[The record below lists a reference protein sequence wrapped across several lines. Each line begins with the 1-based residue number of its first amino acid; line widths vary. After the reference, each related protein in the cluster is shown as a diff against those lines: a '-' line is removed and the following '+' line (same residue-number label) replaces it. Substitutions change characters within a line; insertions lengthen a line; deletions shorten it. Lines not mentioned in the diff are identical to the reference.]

1 MRTDPAA
8 PAAPVPAARRDP
20 VSRRVRAV
28 PASGIRRFFDII
40 NTMEDVI
47 SLGVGEPDF
56 VTPLHIRQA
65 GIRSLQEGR
74 TAYTSNFGT
83 LALRRAIARDVEQ
96 RYGAAYNPED
106 KQCEIIV
113 TAGVSEAL
121 DLAIRST
128 VDPQDEVI
136 VPEPS
141 YVSYAPC
148 VVFAGGTPVMVP
160 TTAEQGFAITA
171 RQVAAAVTPR
181 TRGIVLGYPNNPT
194 GTAVS
199 RTELAAIVR
208 LAVEHD
214 LLLYSDEIYS
224 RLVYDG
230 WEHTCVAAL
239 PGARERTILLNGFS
253 KSYAMTGWRVGYAC
267 APAEILEALMKV
279 HQYGLLSA
287 PTTAQ
292 DAALE
297 ALAHGEPDVQAMLQ
311 EYARRREMFVD
322 GLNRI
327 GLTCARPQ
335 GAFYAFPSVA
345 RSGLSSEEFAE
356 GLLFGEKV
364 AVVPGSA
371 FGPSGEGHVRMCYAT
386 AYEKLEEALRRIER
400 FLDRPRSGAPGG
412 PGGNA
417 PTLRGETEPR
427 T

>member
-1 MRTDPAA
+1 MKVDPETPAA
-8 PAAPVPAARRDP
+8 PTPSIRPTRPTRRDP

-40 NTMEDVI
+40 NTMQDVI

-65 GIRSLQEGR
+65 GIRSLQEGH

-83 LALRRAIARDVEQ
+83 LTLRRAIAREVEA
-96 RYGAAYNPED
+96 RYGVAYDPED
-106 KQCEIIV
+106 RASEIIV

-121 DLAIRST
+121 DLAIRAT
-128 VDPQDEVI
+128 IDAGDEVI

-148 VVFAGGTPVMVP
+148 VVFAGGTPVTVA
-160 TTAEQGFAITA
+160 TTADQGFAITA
-171 RQVAAAVTPR
+171 RQVAAAITPR
-181 TRGIVLGYPNNPT
+181 TKAILLGYPNNPT
-194 GTAVS
+194 GTAVT
-199 RTELAAIVR
+199 RAELTAIVR

-224 RLVYDG
+224 RLVYEG

-239 PGARERTILLNGFS
+239 PGARDRTVLLNGLS

-267 APAEILEALMKV
+267 APAEILEAMMKV
-279 HQYGLLSA
+279 HQYGLLCA

-292 DAALE
+292 EAAVEALE
-297 ALAHGEPDVQAMLQ
+297 HGEPDVQAMLA

-327 GLTCARPQ
+327 GLECARPQ
-335 GAFYAFPSVA
+335 GAFYAFPSIA
-345 RSGLSSEEFAE
+345 RSGLSSDAFAE
-356 GLLFGEKV
+356 GLLYGEKV

-386 AYEKLEEALRRIER
+386 SYEQLEEALRRLER
-400 FLDRPRSGAPGG
+400 FLQRHDAGRQARESRP
-412 PGGNA
+412 
-417 PTLRGETEPR
+417 
-427 T
+427 

>member
-1 MRTDPAA
+1 MKVDPETPAA
-8 PAAPVPAARRDP
+8 PTRPTSSTRRDP
-20 VSRRVRAV
+20 IARRVRAV

-40 NTMEDVI
+40 NTMLDVI

-65 GIRSLQEGR
+65 GIRSLQEGH

-83 LALRRAIARDVEQ
+83 LALRRAIAREVEG
-96 RYGAAYNPED
+96 RYGVAYDPED
-106 KQCEIIV
+106 RASEIIV

-121 DLAIRST
+121 DLAIRAT
-128 VDPQDEVI
+128 IDPGDEVI

-148 VVFAGGTPVMVP
+148 VVFAGGTPVTVA
-160 TTAEQGFAITA
+160 TTADQGFAITA
-171 RQVAAAVTPR
+171 RQVAAAITPR
-181 TRGIVLGYPNNPT
+181 TKAILLGYPNNPT

-199 RTELAAIVR
+199 RAELTAIVR

-224 RLVYDG
+224 RLVYEG
-230 WEHTCVAAL
+230 WDHTCVAAL
-239 PGARERTILLNGFS
+239 PGARDRTVLLNGLS

-267 APAEILEALMKV
+267 APAEILEAMMKV
-279 HQYGLLSA
+279 HQYGLLCA

-292 DAALE
+292 EAAVEALE
-297 ALAHGEPDVQAMLQ
+297 HGEPDVQAMLA

-327 GLTCARPQ
+327 GLECARPQ
-335 GAFYAFPSVA
+335 GAFYAFPSIA
-345 RSGLSSEEFAE
+345 RSGLSSDAFAE
-356 GLLFGEKV
+356 ELLYGEKV

-386 AYEKLEEALRRIER
+386 SYEQLEEALRRIER
-400 FLDRPRSGAPGG
+400 FLQRHERGGESRETRP
-412 PGGNA
+412 
-417 PTLRGETEPR
+417 
-427 T
+427 

>member
-1 MRTDPAA
+1 M
-8 PAAPVPAARRDP
+8 
-20 VSRRVRAV
+20 
-28 PASGIRRFFDII
+28 
-40 NTMEDVI
+40 
-47 SLGVGEPDF
+47 
-56 VTPLHIRQA
+56 
-65 GIRSLQEGR
+65 
-74 TAYTSNFGT
+74 
-83 LALRRAIARDVEQ
+83 EQ
-96 RYGAAYNPED
+96 RYGVAYNPED

-121 DLAIRST
+121 DLAIRAT

-160 TTAEQGFAITA
+160 TTSGAGLRHLRPAG
-171 RQVAAAVTPR
+171 RRAVTPR
-181 TRGIVLGYPNNPT
+181 TKGIILGYPNNPT

-199 RTELAAIVR
+199 RAELAAIVR

-214 LLLYSDEIYS
+214 LLLYSDEIYA

-239 PGARERTILLNGFS
+239 PGARERTILLNGLS

-267 APAEILEALMKV
+267 APAEILEAMMKV

-297 ALAHGEPDVQAMLQ
+297 ALEHGEPDVQAMLQ
-311 EYARRREMFVD
+311 EYARRREMFVA

-327 GLTCARPQ
+327 GLDLRP
-335 GAFYAFPSVA
+335 
-345 RSGLSSEEFAE
+345 
-356 GLLFGEKV
+356 
-364 AVVPGSA
+364 
-371 FGPSGEGHVRMCYAT
+371 
-386 AYEKLEEALRRIER
+386 
-400 FLDRPRSGAPGG
+400 APGG
-412 PGGNA
+412 LLRLPLYRPQRALQRGVRRGA
-417 PTLRGETEPR
+417 AVRGEGGRRPR
-427 T
+427 ERLRAQR

>member
-1 MRTDPAA
+1 MKVDPETTPA
-8 PAAPVPAARRDP
+8 PTPPARRDP
-20 VSRRVRAV
+20 VARRVRAV

-40 NTMEDVI
+40 NTMQDVI

-56 VTPLHIRQA
+56 VTPLLIRQA
-65 GIRSLQEGR
+65 GIRSLQEGH

-83 LALRRAIARDVEQ
+83 LTLRRAIAREVEG
-96 RYGAAYNPED
+96 RYGVAYDPED
-106 KQCEIIV
+106 RGSEIIV

-121 DLAIRST
+121 DLAIRAT
-128 VDPQDEVI
+128 IDPGDEVI

-148 VVFAGGTPVMVP
+148 VVFAGGVPVTVA
-160 TTAEQGFAITA
+160 TTADQHFAITA
-171 RQVAAAVTPR
+171 RQVAAAITPR
-181 TRGIVLGYPNNPT
+181 TKAILLGYPNNPT

-199 RTELAAIVR
+199 RSELTAIVR

-224 RLVYDG
+224 RLVYEG

-239 PGARERTILLNGFS
+239 PGARQRTVLLNGLS

-267 APAEILEALMKV
+267 APVEILEGMMKV
-279 HQYGLLSA
+279 HQYGLLCA

-292 DAALE
+292 EAAVE
-297 ALAHGEPDVQAMLQ
+297 ALAHGEPDVQAMLA

-327 GLTCARPQ
+327 GLACARPQ
-335 GAFYAFPSVA
+335 GAFYAFPAIA
-345 RSGLSSEEFAE
+345 RSGLSSDAFAE
-356 GLLFGEKV
+356 QLLYGEKV
-364 AVVPGSA
+364 AVVPGGA

-386 AYEKLEEALRRIER
+386 SYEKLEEALRRIER
-400 FLDRPRSGAPGG
+400 FLDRLDRGG
-412 PGGNA
+412 ERRP
-417 PTLRGETEPR
+417 
-427 T
+427 

>member
-1 MRTDPAA
+1 MKVDPETPAA
-8 PAAPVPAARRDP
+8 PTPSIRPTRPTRRDP

-40 NTMEDVI
+40 NTMQDVI

-65 GIRSLQEGR
+65 GIRSLQEGH

-83 LALRRAIARDVEQ
+83 LALRRAIAREVEG
-96 RYGAAYNPED
+96 RYGVAYDPED
-106 KQCEIIV
+106 RASEIIV

-121 DLAIRST
+121 DLAVRATI
-128 VDPQDEVI
+128 DPGDEVI

-141 YVSYAPC
+141 YVSYGPC
-148 VVFAGGTPVMVP
+148 VVFAGGTPVTVA
-160 TTAEQGFAITA
+160 TTADQGFAITA
-171 RQVAAAVTPR
+171 RQVAAAITPR
-181 TRGIVLGYPNNPT
+181 TKAILLGYPNNPT
-194 GTAVS
+194 GTAVT
-199 RTELAAIVR
+199 RTELTAIVR

-224 RLVYDG
+224 RLVYEG

-239 PGARERTILLNGFS
+239 PGARDRTVLLNGLS

-267 APAEILEALMKV
+267 APAEILEAMMKV
-279 HQYGLLSA
+279 HQYGLLCA

-292 DAALE
+292 EAAVEALE
-297 ALAHGEPDVQAMLQ
+297 HGEPDVQAMLA

-327 GLTCARPQ
+327 GLECARPQ
-335 GAFYAFPSVA
+335 GAFYAFPSIA
-345 RSGLSSEEFAE
+345 RSGLSSDAFAE
-356 GLLFGEKV
+356 GLLYGEKV

-386 AYEKLEEALRRIER
+386 SYEQLEEALRRLER
-400 FLDRPRSGAPGG
+400 FLQRHDTGRGPRESRP
-412 PGGNA
+412 
-417 PTLRGETEPR
+417 
-427 T
+427 

>member
-1 MRTDPAA
+1 MKAE
-8 PAAPVPAARRDP
+8 PVPSTPAHKRDY
-20 VSRRVRAV
+20 VSQRVRAV

-65 GIRSLQEGR
+65 GIRSLQEGH

-83 LALRRAIARDVEQ
+83 LALRRAIARQVERLYDV
-96 RYGAAYNPED
+96 AYDPED
-106 KQCEIIV
+106 RQSEVLV

-121 DLAIRST
+121 DVAVRAT
-128 VDPQDEVI
+128 VDPGDEVI
-136 VPEPS
+136 IPEPS
-141 YVSYAPC
+141 YVSYVPC
-148 VVFAGGTPVMVP
+148 VVFAGGTPVAVP
-160 TTAEQGFAITA
+160 TTAGQGFAITA
-171 RQVAAAVTPR
+171 RQVAAAITPR
-181 TRGIVLGYPNNPT
+181 TKGILLGYPNNPT

-199 RTELAAIVR
+199 RAELAAIVR

-214 LLLYSDEIYS
+214 LLLYSDEIYA

-239 PGARERTILLNGFS
+239 PGARERTILLNGCS

-267 APAEILEALMKV
+267 APRQILEAMMKV
-279 HQYGLLSA
+279 HQYGQLCA

-292 DAALE
+292 DAAVE
-297 ALAHGEPDVQAMLQ
+297 ALEHGEPDVQAMLA

-345 RSGLSSEEFAE
+345 RTGLTSEAFAE
-356 GLLFGEKV
+356 RLLFQEKV

-386 AYEKLEEALRRIER
+386 SYEQLEVALRRIER
-400 FLDRPRSGAPGG
+400 FLAGLGEPGEQSG
-412 PGGNA
+412 PGEH
-417 PTLRGETEPR
+417 GEPQP
-427 T
+427 

>member
-1 MRTDPAA
+1 MKVNPETPAA
-8 PAAPVPAARRDP
+8 PSSPTRRDP
-20 VSRRVRAV
+20 IARRVRTV

-40 NTMEDVI
+40 NTMQDVI

-65 GIRSLQEGR
+65 GIRSLQEGH

-83 LALRRAIARDVEQ
+83 LALRRAIAREVEG
-96 RYGAAYNPED
+96 RYGVAYDPED
-106 KQCEIIV
+106 RASEIIV

-121 DLAIRST
+121 DLAIRAT
-128 VDPQDEVI
+128 IDPGDEVI

-148 VVFAGGTPVMVP
+148 VVFAGGTPVTVA
-160 TTAEQGFAITA
+160 TTADQGFAITA
-171 RQVAAAVTPR
+171 RQVAAAITPR
-181 TRGIVLGYPNNPT
+181 TKAILLGYPNNPT
-194 GTAVS
+194 GTAVG
-199 RTELAAIVR
+199 RAELTAIVR

-224 RLVYDG
+224 RLVYEG
-230 WEHTCVAAL
+230 WDHTCVAAL
-239 PGARERTILLNGFS
+239 PGARDRTVLLNGLS

-267 APAEILEALMKV
+267 APAEILEAMMKV
-279 HQYGLLSA
+279 HQYGLLCA

-292 DAALE
+292 EAAVEALE
-297 ALAHGEPDVQAMLQ
+297 HGEPDVQAMLA

-327 GLTCARPQ
+327 GLECARPQ

-345 RSGLSSEEFAE
+345 RSGLSSDAFAE
-356 GLLFGEKV
+356 ELLYGEKV

-386 AYEKLEEALRRIER
+386 SYEQLEEALRRIER
-400 FLDRPRSGAPGG
+400 FLQRHERGRESRETRS
-412 PGGNA
+412 
-417 PTLRGETEPR
+417 
-427 T
+427 